1 MKCITNGKILL
12 KDGILEGTSL
22 LFEDKIVGFAGQIP
36 SDAQVIDANGGWISP
51 GLMDLHCHGFMGWDV
66 SHADLDE
73 LRHMSDQM
81 ARWGVTAWLPTTMT
95 LAWPDLEN
103 CFTTIR
109 AAQNL
114 SNGGDWQGAAVLG
127 AHAEGPF
134 ISKRRKGAQAE
145 SCIQQPEV
153 DKVSPW
159 ADVIRLMTVAPEV
172 EGALNFI
179 REAQK
184 LGIVVSMGH
193 TDAGTG
199 AALAGIDAGIRHA
212 THTFNA
218 MPPLNHREPGAL
230 GAALADDR
238 VYCEL
243 ICDTFH
249 VHPLLFGVMAR
260 LKGEHLL
267 LITDAIQVSGLPDGI
282 YDMAGEKV
290 KVEGICC
297 RFPDGTIAG
306 STLTMDRAVRNFRR
320 YTSLPL
326 WQIVNMASLNPAR
339 AIGVDHRKGTLEP
352 GMDADILIADAD
364 FNVCAT
370 YVSGRQAFQ
379 AK

>member
-12 KDGILEGTSL
+12 KDGILEGKSL
-22 LFEDKIVGFAGQIP
+22 LFEDKIVGFADQITA
-36 SDAQVIDANGGWISP
+36 DAQVIDANGGWISP
-51 GLMDLHCHGFMGWDV
+51 GMMDLHCHGFMGWDA
-66 SHADLDE
+66 SHADLGE

-81 ARWGVTAWLPTTMT
+81 VRWGVTAWLPTTMT

-103 CFTTIR
+103 CFTAIR
-109 AAQNL
+109 AAKNL
-114 SNGGDWQGAAVLG
+114 SNGGDWQGAHVLG

-134 ISKRRKGAQAE
+134 ISPKRKGAQAE
-145 SCIQQPEV
+145 SCIQQPKV

-172 EGALNFI
+172 DGALNFI
-179 REAQK
+179 REARK

-193 TDAGTG
+193 TDAGTE
-199 AALAGIDAGIRHA
+199 AALAGIDAGVRHA

-230 GAALADDR
+230 GVALADDR

-260 LKGEHLL
+260 LKGDHLL
-267 LITDAIQVSGLPDGI
+267 LITDAIRVSGLPDGT

-290 KVEGICC
+290 KVEGIRC

-326 WQIVNMASLNPAR
+326 WQVVNMASLNPAR
-339 AIGVDHRKGTLEP
+339 AIGVDDRKGALEP

-364 FNVCAT
+364 FNVRAT
-370 YVSGRQAFQ
+370 FVNGRQVFQ
-379 AK
+379 VK